1 MIESAYLLAFTTGLL
16 GGFGHCI
23 GMCGPVVAAQTLRRP
38 QAGRQVPLA
47 QLLYNAGRITTY
59 ACIGGLMG
67 LTGSFVNIAAR
78 LAGIQNAVMV
88 LAGIGMIYMGLAIAG
103 MLPGIRAL
111 EQRNAGV
118 LRVAAR
124 IQSRHSVGRFF
135 GLGLV
140 LGLLPCGLSAT
151 AFLAAAATGDPVSGF
166 LLMLFFGLGTVP
178 ALFLF
183 GVLISTLG
191 SRLRRWI
198 YRAGGVIV
206 VAMGILFVI
215 RGIRSYGQM

>member
-1 MIESAYLLAFTTGLL
+1 MIEGAYLLAFSTGLL

-23 GMCGPVVAAQTLRRP
+23 GMCGPVVAAQALRKP
-38 QAGRQVPLA
+38 QAGRQVPYS

-67 LTGSFVNIAAR
+67 LAGSFVNIAAG
-78 LAGIQNAVMV
+78 LAGIRNAVMV
-88 LAGIGMIYMGLAIAG
+88 LAGLAMIYMGLAIAG
-103 MLPGIRAL
+103 MLPGIRVL

-118 LRVAAR
+118 LRIAGR
-124 IQSRHSVGRFF
+124 IQGMHSAARFF

-151 AFLAAAATGDPVSGF
+151 AFLAAAATGNPVSGF
-166 LLMLFFGLGTVP
+166 LLMLCFGLGTVP
-178 ALFLF
+178 ALLSF
-183 GVLISTLG
+183 GMLISSLG
-191 SRLRRWI
+191 LRLRGWI
-198 YRAGGVIV
+198 YRSGGVLV
-206 VAMGILFVI
+206 VVMGILFVI